1 MLASCGSTVD
11 IHPDIDPI
19 PVWAYTAA

>member
-1 MLASCGSTVD
+1 MLASCGPTVD